1 MKITEKTELK
11 AYKKPAVRVINIES
25 EDIIAESGGGNE
37 NPEQGEDWMTGN
49 N

>member
-25 EDIIAESGGGNE
+25 EDIIAESGNDRPFVDPVPIE
-37 NPEQGEDWMTGN
+37 
-49 N
+49 